1 MSINDVNSNFQ
12 FMTKSRPHVVILGAG
27 ASCAAI
33 PHGDKN
39 GKKISAMNGFIDQLG
54 LRSVLDRVELFTQ
67 SSNLED
73 IYMELDQRSHVEPE
87 CNKVKLELDR
97 AIRRFMSEFELP
109 DELNIYDFLV
119 LSLTSKDLIATF
131 NWDPFLV
138 QAMQKASR
146 FVNKDNLPQVAF
158 LHGNVAVGF
167 CEQDMI
173 VGAIGGTCI
182 NNHELKPVTLLYPV
196 RDKDYTS
203 DPAIAAFWRE
213 FNNALERAYMITIF
227 GYSAPVSDVAAINAM
242 QRAWGSAEKHKYE
255 QIEIINIGE
264 RDEVIRSWEKF
275 IFESHIDYCTSFFD
289 SSLAKFPR
297 RTCDVLFDT
306 TMKCRFMDDDLGF
319 REGMTRGEFEQ
330 LIRPL
335 VYDECLKRG
344 KYELL
349 SNQFIADE

>member
-1 MSINDVNSNFQ
+1 M
-12 FMTKSRPHVVILGAG
+12 
-27 ASCAAI
+27 
-33 PHGDKN
+33 
-39 GKKISAMNGFIDQLG
+39 
-54 LRSVLDRVELFTQ
+54 
-67 SSNLED
+67 
-73 IYMELDQRSHVEPE
+73 
-87 CNKVKLELDR
+87 
-97 AIRRFMSEFELP
+97 P
-109 DELNIYDFLV
+109 DEMNIYDFLV

-138 QAMQKASR
+138 QAMQKVSR

-319 REGMTRGEFEQ
+319 REGMTRGEIEQ

-349 SNQFIADE
+349 SNPFIADE